1 MRLTLFSSFIFFY
14 FLSINAVALDGNLP
28 NLRLAT
34 SQLSS
39 DTIPLEIDTERS
51 VREQVEC
58 VLSRMQFS
66 SSIQTK
72 PWNRI
77 YHDLQRGQLDGFFSA
92 LPRQQMD
99 AFAEIS
105 VPLVIENWYWFWR
118 PGIDAPDSWQKGY
131 KLGSIL
137 GSQQEKWLEESG
149 YTISMSANHLPQLIK
164 MLNTGRID
172 VILVDREHFFQAISH
187 SNLSVGDYESRFFR
201 YVPLGAYFSE
211 SFLQKNPG
219 FLNRFNYF
227 ANQCST
233 QTFWLSD
240 NEKKQIEQ
248 LVTGFYQ
255 RWEETDNWRNQ
266 LLTYK
271 KTRPVYSDE
280 MIALTDKAWMN
291 AFQHRDDSVL
301 FKLTDVD
308 LGKKLHAIKA
318 ASAGVITEI
327 ILVDERGLNLAVS
340 DMTSDF
346 YQGDETKFI
355 LAKKLTANQY
365 FVDEIAYDASTRLF
379 QVNVSFPLFDRKNS
393 ARPLGFMIIGLN
405 VEKALSLSR

>member
-1 MRLTLFSSFIFFY
+1 MRLTLFSSFILFY
-14 FLSINAVALDGNLP
+14 FSSLDAVALDGNLP

-58 VLSRMQFS
+58 VLSRMQFG

-92 LPRQQMD
+92 LPRKQMD

-187 SNLSVGDYESRFFR
+187 SNLSVSDYELRFFR

-248 LVTGFYQ
+248 LVAGFYRQ
-255 RWEETDNWRNQ
+255 WEETDNWRSQ

-280 MIALTDKAWMN
+280 TIALTDKAWMN

-301 FKLTDVD
+301 FTLTDTD

-355 LAKKLTANQY
+355 LAKKLTTNQY
-365 FVDEIAYDASTRLF
+365 FVDEIAHDASTRLF
-379 QVNVSFPLFDRKNS
+379 QVNVSFPLFDKNKP
-393 ARPLGFMIIGLN
+393 ARLLGFMIIGLN
-405 VEKALSLSR
+405 VEKALSLSH